1 MCVKTALIGWEY
13 EDLLEIDITEG
24 MFRAS
29 RVDIVRLYPYVVIGK
44 VKYFLESPKLE
55 GERKMDQLRTSHIK
69 VGKGDIES
77 DKDFLEY
84 MKILI
89 EDNISDGYPP
99 VTMAEVDR
107 LIKLAEKNV

>member
-1 MCVKTALIGWEY
+1 
-13 EDLLEIDITEG
+13 
-24 MFRAS
+24 
-29 RVDIVRLYPYVVIGK
+29 
-44 VKYFLESPKLE
+44 
-55 GERKMDQLRTSHIK
+55 MDQLRTSHIK

-107 LIKLAEKNV
+107 LIRMIVTKEELLNSFDDFNNENKVVEPFSKKYYKIKDWLIKLTEKNV